1 MNKIGLIL
9 AIVYLLIVAQPLWFA
24 FVNPGNAPYT
34 LLGSRFGLFV
44 VTLPGSALVD
54 WCKNFADPS
63 DYSLREKIESTV
75 YIVSLL
81 VNIVALYFIGSLI
94 SKLYGYFIK

>member
-9 AIVYLLIVAQPLWFA
+9 AIIYILVAAQPLWFA
-24 FVNPGNAPYT
+24 FVDPGNAPYI
-34 LLGSRFGLFV
+34 LMGSRFGLFV
-44 VTLPGSALVD
+44 VTLPGSAFVE
-54 WCKNFADPS
+54 WFKNFAGPG
-63 DYSLREKIESTV
+63 DYSLREKIESAV

-81 VNIVALYFIGSLI
+81 VNIVVLYFLGSLI